1 MNAELKNRTLVN
13 EAVVKKG
20 MTRDI
25 RSQHLLLDGML
36 AIICSL
42 SCMLYFGLQF
52 PDFLSIA
59 AVLLFILG
67 VALAVLSFT
76 LPRKVV
82 RINVRRIREQ
92 FQADSYELTY
102 TFSDDAI
109 QFQSSLMANPTQL
122 SYDSVKKILL
132 CDDLI
137 LLKSKAKLV
146 YFVDRKGFENGD
158 EGDFRILMSKKCPKA
173 VPREYRC

>member
-1 MNAELKNRTLVN
+1 MIAELKNRTLVN

-20 MTRDI
+20 ITRDI
-25 RSQHLLLDGML
+25 RRQHILLDGLL

-52 PDFLSIA
+52 PDYLSIA
-59 AVLLFILG
+59 AVLLFIIG
-67 VALAVLSFT
+67 VALAILSFT
-76 LPRKVV
+76 LPRWVV
-82 RINVRRIREQ
+82 RINMRRIIEQ
-92 FQADSYELTY
+92 YQADSYELTY

-109 QFQSSLMANPTQL
+109 QFQSSLMANPAQL

-146 YFVDRKGFENGD
+146 YFVDRNRFETGD
-158 EGDFRILMSKKCPKA
+158 EGDFRILISKKCPKA